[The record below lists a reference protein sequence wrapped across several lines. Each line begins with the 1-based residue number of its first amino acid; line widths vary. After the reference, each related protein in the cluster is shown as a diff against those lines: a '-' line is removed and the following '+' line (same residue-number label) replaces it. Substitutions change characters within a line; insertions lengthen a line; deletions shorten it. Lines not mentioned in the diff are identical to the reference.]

1 MFVYTAMNPNGTGL
15 MMLLGLPFVAVSL
28 FVGLAFQESFSGAY
42 IVALIASPFL
52 WSFAYPSTSLV
63 QYLAS
68 SKAYLAVPFRRL
80 CVRSHFGRRNN
91 LCCGLTMRSS
101 RNHFVPPN
109 TRQVKLAMCLARYA
123 VRLNLGVRHQMKDFS
138 RQPTRGERALSIVLT
153 AALSILL
160 GCLSIF
166 LAFRGQWI
174 AASIITAIFVAT
186 LILFFRAAFGA
197 SRALKPREKYA
208 FAWLSLLLGV
218 GSLAIAT
225 FIQGCGHPSVVGYFW
240 IIFVPCHGT
249 YRRAE
254 ARA

>member
-1 MFVYTAMNPNGTGL
+1 
-15 MMLLGLPFVAVSL
+15 
-28 FVGLAFQESFSGAY
+28 
-42 IVALIASPFL
+42 
-52 WSFAYPSTSLV
+52 
-63 QYLAS
+63 
-68 SKAYLAVPFRRL
+68 
-80 CVRSHFGRRNN
+80 
-91 LCCGLTMRSS
+91 
-101 RNHFVPPN
+101 
-109 TRQVKLAMCLARYA
+109 
-123 VRLNLGVRHQMKDFS
+123 MKDFS

-218 GSLAIAT
+218 GSLAIAL
-225 FIQGCGHPSVVGYFW
+225 FIQGSVIHRLMVIPGSFLFLVTGLIGVQKRGHD
-240 IIFVPCHGT
+240 
-249 YRRAE
+249 A
-254 ARA
+254 